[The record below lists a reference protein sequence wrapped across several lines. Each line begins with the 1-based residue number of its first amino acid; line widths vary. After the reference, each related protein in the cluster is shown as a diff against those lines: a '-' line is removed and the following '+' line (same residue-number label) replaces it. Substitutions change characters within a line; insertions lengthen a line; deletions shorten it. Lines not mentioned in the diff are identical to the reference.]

1 VEGVF
6 SENEWNRV
14 EILCEMEHLMP
25 CDSKRVTAYR
35 DWTSN
40 RILKW
45 SLLYVYP
52 ENEEED
58 YRLFDNTCSPL
69 STKEIVSEGRI
80 LQKRQLMSPSGL
92 ARFEREF
99 RSFNMTLNW
108 NKRHGVLCDFREIEP
123 FRVRKDIDKSGQIWF
138 SRKVWF
144 SKKVIRGEEYH
155 ERYLN
160 RFIFRIVLNCLIGEI
175 QGY

>member
-1 VEGVF
+1 
-6 SENEWNRV
+6 
-14 EILCEMEHLMP
+14 MEHLML
-25 CDSKRVTAYR
+25 CDSKRVMTYQ

-45 SLLYVYP
+45 CLLYVYP
-52 ENEEED
+52 ENEEEY
-58 YRLFDNTCSPL
+58 YRLFDNTDSPL
-69 STKEIVSEGRI
+69 STKEIVSEWRI
-80 LQKRQLMSPSGL
+80 LQELQLMSPFAL
-92 ARFEREF
+92 AIFEPEV

-123 FRVRKDIDKSGQIWF
+123 FRVRKD
-138 SRKVWF
+138 
-144 SKKVIRGEEYH
+144 EEYH

-160 RFIFRIVLNCLIGEI
+160 RFIFTIVLNCLIGEI